1 MKAWLPAVMILVISA
16 GWAADAPPLSG
27 DPTQPPEGV
36 IGADGGVI
44 PAVSGLSS
52 VILPKKGRPSAIIDG
67 QLVQL
72 GGTVRNATLV
82 RVTENSAVLEGSDGS
97 ERLYLTPDAE
107 KKTNTTR
114 AAVRRQR
121 E

>member
-1 MKAWLPAVMILVISA
+1 MILVISV
-16 GWAADAPPLSG
+16 GWAADAPPLPG
-27 DPTQPPEGV
+27 DPTRPPEGIV
-36 IGADGGVI
+36 GADGSVAT
-44 PAVSGLSS
+44 AVSGLSS
-52 VILPKKGRPSAIIDG
+52 VMLPKKGRPSAIIDG

-82 RVTENSAVLEGSDGS
+82 RVTENSAVLEGGDGR

-107 KKTNTTR
+107 KKMNTTR
-114 AAVRRQR
+114 AALRRQR